1 MTPEEKAARAAYNAA
16 YSAAY
21 RAAMTPEEKAARA
34 AYNAAY
40 YAARRASRTPEEKA
54 KKNATAVARRA
65 SRTPEEKAAR
75 AAYDAAYYAARR
87 ASRTP
92 EEKAKK
98 NATAVARR
106 ASRTPEEKATIAAA
120 NREAVA
126 ACDAAKPFNE
136 VLFARIKKKCQ
147 RTGRECTITASD
159 IIVPEYCPVDGSKL
173 DRFGGR
179 FAANLPSPD
188 RIDSSKGY
196 VLGNVRV
203 ISWRMNNLK
212 NDATLPEMEAVVAD
226 LRRINP
232 ATNPT
237 HL

>member
-1 MTPEEKAARAAYNAA
+1 MSTRTPDQKAANADYSAAYSAAYRAAMTPEEKAARAAYNAA

-34 AYNAAY
+34 AYN
-40 YAARRASRTPEEKA
+40 
-54 KKNATAVARRA
+54 
-65 SRTPEEKAAR
+65 
-75 AAYDAAYYAARR
+75 AAYYAARR